1 MKLFAAHCLLVL
13 LLPVWAQDLPKP
25 VPVLPPGKEALRQQI
40 ADLKVK
46 AFEMQTR
53 IELLEKQ
60 LHDVEEA
67 EQNKP
72 LAVAASKKAAP
83 LRCAGHT
90 KDGTR
95 CSRNAEAG
103 SRFCW
108 QHKTRR

>member
-1 MKLFAAHCLLVL
+1 ML
-13 LLPVWAQDLPKP
+13 AQDVPKP
-25 VPVLPPGKEALRQQI
+25 LPPPPLSKDALRQQI

-53 IELLEKQ
+53 IELLERQ
-60 LHDVEEA
+60 LQDVQEA
-67 EQNKP
+67 EQNQP
-72 LAVAASKKAAP
+72 VAVSASKKAAP
-83 LRCAGHT
+83 VRCAGHT
-90 KDGTR
+90 KDGAR